1 MQPLGSTPPCDR
13 YLNFIGNEFGHP
25 EWLDFPRVE
34 NEQSYHYARRQ
45 WPLVDDTMLRYRF
58 LNEFDR
64 AMHAAEDRFP
74 WLDAPQAFVS
84 LKHDTDKVIVFERGS
99 CIFAFNFNVAQS
111 FTDYRIGAPK
121 SGKYG
126 VLLST
131 DFAEFGG
138 HDRVVSPSPP
148 PDAPD
153 YHYRRRWVQLPPPP
167 VLRPCLYFAAAEDGS
182 RRAPVSIG
190 RNEVAAI
197 FPCRVCRLDPCF
209 MGVE

>member
-1 MQPLGSTPPCDR
+1 MHSSSPSSTACVCGLFCFPCLLLTACQPLGFASPCGR

-45 WPLVDDTMLRYRF
+45 WPLVDDKMLRYHF

-84 LKHDTDKVIVFERGS
+84 LKHNTDKVIVFERGS
-99 CIFAFNFNVAQS
+99 CIFAFNFNVNQS
-111 FTDYRIGAPK
+111 FTDYRIGAPQ
-121 SGKYG
+121 SGKYC

-138 HDRVVSPSPP
+138 HDRVVSPPP
-148 PDAPD
+148 P
-153 YHYRRRWVQLPPPP
+153 
-167 VLRPCLYFAAAEDGS
+167 
-182 RRAPVSIG
+182 RRARRPLSLPLG
-190 RNEVAAI
+190 
-197 FPCRVCRLDPCF
+197 
-209 MGVE
+209 